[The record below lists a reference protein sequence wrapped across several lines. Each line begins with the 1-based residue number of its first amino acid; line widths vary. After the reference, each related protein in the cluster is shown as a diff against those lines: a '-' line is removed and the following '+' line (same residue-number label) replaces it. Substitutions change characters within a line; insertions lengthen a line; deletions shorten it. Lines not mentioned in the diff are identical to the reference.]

1 MARERSAADDAAI
14 RQGEAELH
22 RWDHRRR
29 LVVEAVV
36 LAFAALYAFLVLGR
50 GDAPAVVSWGF
61 LVLAVLIRTASWH
74 WGDRASRIDGARVDF
89 ALRHHRL
96 DGWARADAVRARA
109 EQRLR
114 RAGRNRAVWVIASVA
129 FAVLVAVPLVLEPP
143 RPQLAVFA
151 GVALMAS
158 CVQLWL
164 HERSLT
170 EARRW
175 LADPPA

>member
-1 MARERSAADDAAI
+1 MARERSAADDAVI

-22 RWDHRRR
+22 SWDHRRR

-50 GDAPAVVSWGF
+50 GEAPAVVSWGF

-74 WGDRASRIDGARVDF
+74 WGDRAARIDGARVDF

-96 DGWARADAVRARA
+96 VGWARADAVRARA
-109 EQRLR
+109 QQRLR
-114 RAGRNRAVWVIASVA
+114 RAGLVRAVWVTVSVV
-129 FAVLVAVPLVLEPP
+129 FAACVVVPLVADPP
-143 RPQLAVFA
+143 RPQLAVVA
-151 GVALMAS
+151 GVALVAS
-158 CVQLWL
+158 GVQLWL